1 MTADQPDEV
10 VRPDDVLSADEATPG
25 ERPIRSA
32 KVAAWRDLLRFLPDV
47 ARLLG
52 RVAKDPRVP
61 WHAKAVAGG
70 AVAYVVSPIDLI
82 PDFLG
87 PMGQMDDV
95 YVVTKALRYLFN
107 TAGYDVIRELWSG
120 SDDGFTLLLV
130 VAGIE
135 R

>member
-1 MTADQPDEV
+1 MTTGEQVDA
-10 VRPDDVLSADEATPG
+10 PG
-25 ERPIRSA
+25 DASPPHRGS
-32 KVAAWRDLLRFLPDV
+32 AWRELLRFLPDV

-70 AVAYVVSPIDLI
+70 AIAYVASPVDLI

-87 PMGQMDDV
+87 PVVGQLDDV

-107 TAGYDVIRELWSG
+107 TAGYDLLRELWSG

-130 VAGIE
+130 VAGVE
-135 R
+135 Q

>member
-1 MTADQPDEV
+1 MTGDQHDEV

-70 AVAYVVSPIDLI
+70 AIAYVVSPIDLI

-107 TAGYDVIRELWSG
+107 TAGYDVVRDLWSG

>member
-70 AVAYVVSPIDLI
+70 AIAYVVSPIDLI